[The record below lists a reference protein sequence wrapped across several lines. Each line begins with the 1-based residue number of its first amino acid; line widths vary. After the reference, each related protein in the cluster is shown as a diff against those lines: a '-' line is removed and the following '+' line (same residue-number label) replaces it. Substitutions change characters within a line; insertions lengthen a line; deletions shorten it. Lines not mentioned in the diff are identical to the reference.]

1 MHSCGVVGWF
11 KVVVVLAST
20 TLMLVVGGCGGP
32 GAARPTPSPSPSAAP
47 IEPTVQP
54 LRPLV
59 AVDPGQP
66 ITEAQVRAVVDGVFV
81 QGIFLDDPTLYAECQ
96 YYHGGEPT
104 FKACPLT
111 PRLEARLTSHIGRF
125 PPRYGAGAFCRC
137 LAVSRDIA
145 VATTIHKDTATAHV
159 RLFGG
164 AETVDLVLALSQGY
178 LLVDDIQCNARGTA
192 SSIYVDPIPSC

>member
-59 AVDPGQP
+59 AVNPGQP
-66 ITEAQVRAVVDGVFV
+66 ITEAQVLAVVDGVLV
-81 QGIFLDDPTLYAECQ
+81 QGIFLSAPTLYAVSKS
-96 YYHGGEPT
+96 YRGGEPT
-104 FKACPLT
+104 CKSVPLT
-111 PRLEARLTSHIGRF
+111 PPLAARLLI
-125 PPRYGAGAFCRC
+125 
-137 LAVSRDIA
+137 
-145 VATTIHKDTATAHV
+145 
-159 RLFGG
+159 
-164 AETVDLVLALSQGY
+164 
-178 LLVDDIQCNARGTA
+178 
-192 SSIYVDPIPSC
+192 

>member
-1 MHSCGVVGWF
+1 MHSCGVVRWF

-20 TLMLVVGGCGGP
+20 ALMLVVGGCGGP

-59 AVDPGQP
+59 AVNPGQP

-104 FKACPLT
+104 FK
-111 PRLEARLTSHIGRF
+111 
-125 PPRYGAGAFCRC
+125 
-137 LAVSRDIA
+137 
-145 VATTIHKDTATAHV
+145 
-159 RLFGG
+159 
-164 AETVDLVLALSQGY
+164 
-178 LLVDDIQCNARGTA
+178 
-192 SSIYVDPIPSC
+192 